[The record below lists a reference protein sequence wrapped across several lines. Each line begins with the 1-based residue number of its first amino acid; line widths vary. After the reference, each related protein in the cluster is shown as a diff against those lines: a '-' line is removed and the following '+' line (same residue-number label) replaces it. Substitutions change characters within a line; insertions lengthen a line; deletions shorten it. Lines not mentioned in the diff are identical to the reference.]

1 VLALEFTPPKVNE
14 RSQLLIQLGL
24 TTNQAVIFIALT
36 QSATP
41 LTVREISRISKV
53 TREKVYCI
61 LPSLQQKGLVEKILT
76 NPSEYKAIS
85 MKGAIVALLEHKTKE
100 TAEIKRRAQEILQN
114 PEEEK
119 LEQNRDEET
128 IVVCKKD
135 IGYKKRV
142 QAMRNASKSL
152 DIVTLGFDLEQAWD
166 FFSRIYQFVLNKGSK
181 IRLILLQRIESE
193 KVLLEM
199 GKLMKEKPAFEFRYS
214 GFTAESMS
222 MYVIDKKQVTIATS
236 TKTFPQNY
244 SVMCSRV
251 PVLVSLAL
259 GYFENM
265 WDKSYCPVIRT

>member
-1 VLALEFTPPKVNE
+1 VLALEYILPKVNE
-14 RSQLLIQLGL
+14 RSQLLHKLGL
-24 TTNQAVIFIALT
+24 TTNQAAIFIALT
-36 QSATP
+36 QLAIPS
-41 LTVREISRISKV
+41 TVKEISKISNV

-76 NPSEYKAIS
+76 NPCEYKAIS
-85 MKGAIVALLEHKTKE
+85 MRGAIAVLLEHKTKE
-100 TAEIKRRAQEILQN
+100 TAEIKKKAQEILQS

-119 LEQNRDEET
+119 LEQNRNDET
-128 IVVCKKD
+128 IVVCKKE

-142 QAMRNASKSL
+142 HAMRNASKSL

-166 FFSRIYQFVLNKGSK
+166 FFSRIYQSVLNKGSK

-193 KVLLEM
+193 KVLMEM
-199 GKLMKEKPAFEFRYS
+199 GKLMKENPAFEFRYS
-214 GFTAESMS
+214 GFIAESMS

-265 WDKSYCPVIRT
+265 WDKSYCPVNRT